1 MNIFFNSLY
10 LFLALL
16 IHALA
21 TPFLWFFS
29 GKEKYKNSI
38 PSRFF
43 LRNNPPLQEDGIW
56 FHACSFGEMKALAP
70 LVASLPKE
78 KLRFTSTTQTGYEE
92 SLKYSSESRYLP
104 FESLLQFWMK
114 PQKILVVMEAEL
126 WYLLFAL
133 AQKKGTKTILIN
145 ARISERSYPKQLRF
159 KWFYQK
165 IFANID
171 TIYAQTLIDK
181 ERLEALGASNII
193 VLGNIKFYNIAK
205 PTVILEKPED
215 LFVCGAS
222 THEGEESLILEAF
235 RVLKQKQPKARLVIA
250 PRHPE
255 RFAKVHRLLG
265 YYSELQQWSYRKYS
279 TRRSL
284 KADITLIDSL
294 GELINLYAISD
305 IVILGGAFNP
315 IGGHNAAEAAQFGC
329 KIISGEHNF
338 NQKDIFEGIEGMTI
352 VKKEELTEKLQYPKL
367 LSQTKIIKQTNI
379 TPIITKIKETL

>member
-1 MNIFFNSLY
+1 M
-10 LFLALL
+10 ALL
-16 IHALA
+16 LHLLA

-29 GKEKYKNSI
+29 RQEKYKNSI

-43 LRNNPPLQEDGIW
+43 LRNNPPLKEGGIW

-70 LVASLPKE
+70 LIDSFPQE
-78 KLRFTSTTQTGYEE
+78 QLRLSSTTQTGYEE
-92 SLKYSSESRYLP
+92 SLKYSPSSSYLP
-104 FESLLQFWMK
+104 FESLLPFWIR
-114 PQKILVVMEAEL
+114 PQKVLVVMEAEL

-133 AQKKGTKTILIN
+133 ARQKGTKTLLIN
-145 ARISERSYPKQLRF
+145 ARISEKSYPKYLRF
-159 KWFYQK
+159 RWFYQR

-171 TIYAQTLIDK
+171 TIYAQTLQDK

-193 VLGNIKFYNIAK
+193 VLGNIKFYNIPK
-205 PTVILEKPED
+205 PTVALEKPEG

-235 RVLKQKQPKARLVIA
+235 QVLKKKQPKARLVIA

-255 RFAKVHRLLG
+255 RFAKVDRLLG

-305 IVILGGAFNP
+305 IVILGGAFSP

-329 KIISGEHNF
+329 KIISGEHYF
-338 NQKDIFEGIEGMTI
+338 NQKDIFGGIEGITI

-379 TPIITKIKETL
+379 TPIITEIKETL